1 MVQPL
6 LWQPLEPQ
14 SRPTA
19 VESMSSR
26 AGDMHECDVRMLF
39 ASTGTRHFNAI
50 PQLFAWHTPHLSLSV
65 PGKQQRVS
73 NVMQGP
79 SSVCKLSRC
88 LVDSATAVEKEVAR
102 ADDGSACPGCR
113 THGQPRR
120 HAALAVAK
128 RGRVALGPGRSP
140 SARVG
145 DMRETK

>member
-1 MVQPL
+1 MFKNATRVPPAVYGQAVTHTAPSRAGMVQPL

-26 AGDMHECDVRMLF
+26 TDDKHECDVRRLSG
-39 ASTGTRHFNAI
+39 APGTLYLNVI
-50 PQLFAWHTPHLSLSV
+50 PQLFTWHTPHLSLSV

-88 LVDSATAVEKEVAR
+88 LVDSATAVE
-102 ADDGSACPGCR
+102 
-113 THGQPRR
+113 
-120 HAALAVAK
+120 
-128 RGRVALGPGRSP
+128 
-140 SARVG
+140 
-145 DMRETK
+145 